1 MNRSSSGSSGLSLS
15 KAMVGFLNA
24 KAAEGLSDG
33 TLTNYEF
40 RLKQWIEFA
49 CDPDVEAVTPQDIRE
64 YLVWLRTEYRPRRY
78 NGDRRPLSPKTI
90 RNAYITLSSFF
101 TWAVQE
107 FDLPNPMRRVPAPK
121 FQPAPVEPLTRDDVE
136 ALLAACDFTHRAET
150 EFRRR
155 FRMRRPT
162 ARRDRAILL
171 TLLDTGLRAS
181 ELCKLRVG
189 DVDLRTG
196 RVEIRHGPAGGAKG
210 GKGRIVF
217 LGRTARR
224 SVWRHLAEREDG
236 DDPKAPLFTGRG
248 ERPLMRDSLRLLIKS
263 IAARA
268 GVENCYPHRFR
279 HTFAI
284 TYLRAGG
291 DVFTLQA
298 ILGHST
304 LEMVRR
310 YAAIAEVDL
319 AEAHRRASPTDNWRL

>member
-1 MNRSSSGSSGLSLS
+1 MNRRSSGLSLS
-15 KAMVGFLNA
+15 KALVGFLNA
-24 KAAEGLSDG
+24 KAAEGLSPR

-40 RLKQWIEFA
+40 RLKQWIDFTG
-49 CDPDVEAVTPQDIRE
+49 DTNVESITPQAIRK

-78 NGDRRPLSPKTI
+78 NGDRSPLSPKTI

-107 FDLPNPMRRVPAPK
+107 FDLQNPMQRVPAPK
-121 FQPAPVEPLTRDDVE
+121 FQQAPVEPLNREQVE
-136 ALLAACDFTHRAET
+136 ALLAACDFTQRAET

-162 ARRDRAILL
+162 AKRDRAIILM
-171 TLLDTGLRAS
+171 LLDTGLRAS

-189 DVDLRTG
+189 DIDLRTG
-196 RVEIRHGPAGGAKG
+196 RVDIRHGPMGGAKG

-236 DDPKAPLFTGRG
+236 DDQKAPLFTGRVA
-248 ERPLMRDSLRLLIKS
+248 RPLTRDSLRLLIKS
-263 IAARA
+263 IAAKA
-268 GVENCYPHRFR
+268 GVDNCFPHRFR

-284 TYLRAGG
+284 TYLRCGG
-291 DVFTLQA
+291 DVFTLQS

-310 YAAIAEVDL
+310 YARIAEVDL
-319 AEAHRRASPTDNWRL
+319 AAAHRRASPGDNWRL